1 MDNNVKITIV
11 GIGYVGLSIGV
22 LLARRHKVY
31 MLDIVEKKVN
41 MLNNKKSPIKDGLIQ
56 EYLSEKKL
64 DIHATMNEKSAYKY
78 ADYIIVA
85 TPTNYDNNTK
95 QFDTSSIELVIEN
108 IMKYN

>member
-64 DIHATMNEKSAYKY
+64 DIHATMNEWGCRF
-78 ADYIIVA
+78 
-85 TPTNYDNNTK
+85 N
-95 QFDTSSIELVIEN
+95 E
-108 IMKYN
+108 